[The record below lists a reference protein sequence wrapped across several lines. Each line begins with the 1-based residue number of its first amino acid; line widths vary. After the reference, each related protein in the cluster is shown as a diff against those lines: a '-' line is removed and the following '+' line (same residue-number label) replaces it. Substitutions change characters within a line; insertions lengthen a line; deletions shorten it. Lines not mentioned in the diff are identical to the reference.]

1 MSKHK
6 TPLTELERKGL
17 EAHGL
22 GKYIG
27 QPSQLADV
35 FRQGV
40 AWALANNEKESVQKP
55 VAWLHPA
62 NATCVTTDPTAYT
75 RGIPLYKK
83 IPDEQ
88 QQWVGLTEKEY
99 VEVTAQHFGKNG
111 VSWFED
117 SLPSF
122 VKDIEAKLKEKNS

>member
-1 MSKHK
+1 MSNHK

-22 GKYIG
+22 GQYIG
-27 QPSQLADV
+27 KPSQLADV

-40 AWALANNEKESVQKP
+40 AWALAN
-55 VAWLHPA
+55 
-62 NATCVTTDPTAYT
+62 TTPTAQPALVQMY
-75 RGIPLYKK
+75 
-83 IPDEQ
+83 
-88 QQWVGLTEKEY
+88 WVGLTEKEY
-99 VEVTAQHFGKNG
+99 IDVTAQHFGKNG

-122 VKDIEAKLKEKNS
+122 VKDVEAKLKEKNS